1 MRAIIMLRYVAEILV
16 VIASLL
22 LLPFAFALIAILTV
36 VASARYS
43 RRRKASDKPQDEYL
57 RIESAPKAGPQ
68 THKPPEKNETRSE
81 SPAPNFAEPHH
92 HEPEHS
98 WTCDHD
104 KKHGEGAFAHNTLA
118 RKEAGVAPCMLCG
131 SNVVYVNKADDIEKL
146 AMDMRAMQDKTQ
158 KYEIYL
164 DNLHEGLHL
173 VHARLDLLDQ
183 LNVHAGNLVN
193 SSAEIGRRQKELIAK
208 ADMIIENLRTPEQP
222 STGGDGEKDETTER
236 FLLKCAMCH
245 HTWPPRTDDIDS
257 IKQCPRC
264 RSRKWRSYE
273 PEQPPSEKEDVGKL
287 GDFIKGDNE
296 ES

>member
-1 MRAIIMLRYVAEILV
+1 MLRYIAEILV

-36 VASARYS
+36 VATVRYS
-43 RRRKASDKPQDEYL
+43 RRRKASDKPQDEYF
-57 RIESAPKAGPQ
+57 RIESAPKAGPH

-81 SPAPNFAEPHH
+81 NPAPNSTEPHQ
-92 HEPEHS
+92 EPVHS
-98 WTCDHD
+98 WTCEHD
-104 KKHGEGAFAHNTLA
+104 KKYGEGAFAHDTLA
-118 RKEAGVAPCMLCG
+118 SKEAAVAPCMMCG

-146 AMDMRAMQDKTQ
+146 AKDMRVMQGKTQ
-158 KYEIYL
+158 EFETQL
-164 DNLHEGLHL
+164 DSMHEGLHFL
-173 VHARLDLLDQ
+173 HTRLDLLDH
-183 LNVHAGNLVN
+183 LNVHTGNLVN

-208 ADMIIENLRTPEQP
+208 ADMIIENLRTPQQS
-222 STGGDGEKDETTER
+222 STGGDEQKDEPTER

-273 PEQPPSEKEDVGKL
+273 PEQPPSEKGDVRKL
-287 GDFIKGDNE
+287 GDFIRDDD